1 MEVVWIQKDPLEMM
15 AQMKNLGKLDEV
27 NCAKL
32 KYSGNEQTV
41 ENWKC
46 FEEMISLNPLLFEN
60 KEYIGSWKHFVLVF
74 VCGVCLSLCICLFV
88 SLCLSEYMYGLCG
101 L

>member
-1 MEVVWIQKDPLEMM
+1 
-15 AQMKNLGKLDEV
+15 
-27 NCAKL
+27 
-32 KYSGNEQTV
+32 
-41 ENWKC
+41 
-46 FEEMISLNPLLFEN
+46 MISLNPLLFEN